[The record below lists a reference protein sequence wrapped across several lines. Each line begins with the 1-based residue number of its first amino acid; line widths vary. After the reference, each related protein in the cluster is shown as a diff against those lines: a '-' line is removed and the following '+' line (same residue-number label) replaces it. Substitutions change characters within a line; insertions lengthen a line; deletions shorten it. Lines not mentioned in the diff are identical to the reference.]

1 MNRRLLTAASALLL
15 SVLSVSAREPVR
27 EAVGVRQTRREA
39 KRSEGA
45 RIRLERTEHDFG
57 DIARRGGE
65 VTAVFRFRNEGT
77 APLVLLRVTTTCS
90 CLKSRYSKQPVPP
103 GGEGEI
109 VLTYEP
115 HKADPGTFHK
125 VVQVLSNSASGREI
139 ITIRG
144 NSLDR

>member
-1 MNRRLLTAASALLL
+1 MKLRLCATSALLL
-15 SVLSVSAREPVR
+15 LTLSVSARGPLRDIRGE
-27 EAVGVRQTRREA
+27 RQDRREA
-39 KRSEGA
+39 RRAEGA
-45 RIRLERTEHDFG
+45 RLRLERTDHDFG

-90 CLKSRYSKQPVPP
+90 CLKSSYSKRPVPP

-125 VVQVLSNSASGREI
+125 VVQVLSNSSAGREI

>member
-1 MNRRLLTAASALLL
+1 MKLRLCATSALLL
-15 SVLSVSAREPVR
+15 LTLSVSARGPLR
-27 EAVGVRQTRREA
+27 EFGGERQDRREA
-39 KRSEGA
+39 RRAEGA
-45 RIRLERTEHDFG
+45 CLRLERTDHDFG

-65 VTAVFRFRNEGT
+65 VTAVFRFCNEGT

-90 CLKSRYSKQPVPP
+90 CLKSSYSKRPVPP

-109 VLTYEP
+109 ILTYEP

-125 VVQVLSNSASGREI
+125 VVQVLSNSSAGREI